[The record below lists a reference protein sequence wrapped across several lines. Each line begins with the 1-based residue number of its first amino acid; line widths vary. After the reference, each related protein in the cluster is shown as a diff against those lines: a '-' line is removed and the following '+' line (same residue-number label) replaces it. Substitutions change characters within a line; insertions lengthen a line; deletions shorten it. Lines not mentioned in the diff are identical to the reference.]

1 MIASAAISTIAA
13 SAACECVSAI
23 RDNIVQDHNS
33 ASDLGKFPDCQC
45 CEMFALEEVAHARRS
60 PYTFLMRRSEFLRS
74 LLGAPLPLL
83 ALTFLMAGATVG
95 FAAPVDP
102 WRNRVWLIGL
112 LLTGLPV
119 AWKTLRGML
128 RGEFAADVVAM
139 LAIIGSL
146 LLQQPLAGLVVV
158 LMQTGGEALDAYA
171 VARASSAVESLEAD
185 APRTAH
191 RLRDGVVHDIDA
203 DAIVPGDELLV
214 RPGELV
220 PCDGVV
226 LSGTSHIDTSRLTGE
241 PVPVRAAAGLR
252 LSSGS
257 VNQEGALTIRA
268 ERASRDSQYARIVEL
283 VRSAQ
288 ASKSPLQR
296 TADRWAV
303 WFTPLTLGACLVAW
317 LVSHEWTRVLAVL
330 VVATP
335 CPLILAAPVAI
346 IGGIN
351 RAARRAI
358 IVRSGTAL
366 EALSRVTV
374 AVFDKTGT
382 LTVGKP
388 RVHEVLIDADGD
400 ARRVLA
406 RAAAV
411 EQGSGHLLAR
421 VIVAEAEAR
430 QLPVAIATELLE
442 APGRGVSGR
451 VDGALVAVGAHGFVR
466 DWCAQAVP
474 ALVPRLDAL
483 DAGATGL
490 RAYVATSDGELA
502 RVAFADEL
510 RPELAPM
517 FRALEALGIAESHL
531 LSGDKAANVAAV
543 AQAVGIRSHA
553 GDLTA
558 EDKVQRVAALE
569 AAGKRVLMVGDGTND
584 APSLST
590 ATVGVALA
598 GHGGGVVAE
607 AADVVLLVDDPGR
620 IPEAVAIARRAL
632 GIARQSIGV
641 GLGLSLV
648 GMAFAATGMLTPVAG
663 ALIQEAIDVAVILNA
678 LRAARG

>member
-1 MIASAAISTIAA
+1 MGTPRDFPTFMRKADLSFPISPPPLIALAF
-13 SAACECVSAI
+13 
-23 RDNIVQDHNS
+23 
-33 ASDLGKFPDCQC
+33 L
-45 CEMFALEEVAHARRS
+45 VA
-60 PYTFLMRRSEFLRS
+60 
-74 LLGAPLPLL
+74 
-83 ALTFLMAGATVG
+83 G
-95 FAAPVDP
+95 FATPLVLPADP
-102 WRNRVWLIGL
+102 WRDRVWLLGL
-112 LLTGLPV
+112 LITGVPV
-119 AWKTLRGML
+119 AWRTLRGML

-139 LAIIGSL
+139 LAIVGAL
-146 LLQQPLAGLVVV
+146 LLGQPLAGLVVV

-171 VARASSAVESLEAD
+171 VARASNAVAALEAD

-191 RLRDGVVHDIDA
+191 RVREGRVEDIDA
-203 DAIVPGDELLV
+203 GLIEPGDSLLI

-220 PCDGVV
+220 PADGVV
-226 LSGTSHIDTSRLTGE
+226 LDGTSHVDTSRLTGE
-241 PVPVRAAAGLR
+241 PVPVRTAVGAR
-252 LSSGS
+252 LLSGS
-257 VNQEGALTIRA
+257 VNQEGAFTMRA
-268 ERASRDSQYARIVEL
+268 ERRSQESQYARIVDL

-296 TADRWAV
+296 TADVWAV
-303 WFTPLTLGACLVAW
+303 WFTPLTLVACLVAW
-317 LVSHEWTRVLAVL
+317 LVSHDWTRVLAVL

-358 IVRSGTAL
+358 IVRHGAAL
-366 EALSRVTV
+366 EGLSRVDT

-388 RVHEVLIDADGD
+388 QVARVIAGNGSDL
-400 ARRVLA
+400 RTVLA
-406 RAAAV
+406 KAAAV

-430 QLPVAIATELLE
+430 GATLVMATSLHET
-442 APGRGVSGR
+442 PGRGVTGE
-451 VDGALVAVGAHGFVR
+451 VAGEWVVVGSPDFVR
-466 DWCAQAVP
+466 ERLLERVP
-474 ALVPRLDAL
+474 AAAGLLTTMDS
-483 DAGATGL
+483 GATGL
-490 RAYVATSDGELA
+490 RAYVGTAGGDVA
-502 RVAFADEL
+502 RIEFADQV

-517 FRALEALGIAESHL
+517 FEALRALGLRDL
-531 LSGDKAANVAAV
+531 YLFSGDREDNVRAI
-543 AQAVGIRSHA
+543 AQAVGISQFA

-558 EDKVQRVAALE
+558 QDKAARVSAIE
-569 AAGKRVLMVGDGTND
+569 KGGRRVLMVGDGTND

-620 IPEAVAIARRAL
+620 IPEAVAIGRRAL
-632 GIARQSIGV
+632 YIARQSIGV

-648 GMAFAATGMLTPVAG
+648 GMGFAAAGMLTPVAG

-678 LRAARG
+678 LRASSGGRAST

>member
-1 MIASAAISTIAA
+1 MSFPISPPPLIALA
-13 SAACECVSAI
+13 
-23 RDNIVQDHNS
+23 
-33 ASDLGKFPDCQC
+33 F
-45 CEMFALEEVAHARRS
+45 
-60 PYTFLMRRSEFLRS
+60 
-74 LLGAPLPLL
+74 LL
-83 ALTFLMAGATVG
+83 AG
-95 FAAPVDP
+95 FATPLVLSADP
-102 WRNRVWLIGL
+102 WRDRVWLLGL
-112 LLTGLPV
+112 LVTGVPV
-119 AWKTLRGML
+119 AWRTLRGML

-139 LAIIGSL
+139 LAIVGAL
-146 LLQQPLAGLVVV
+146 LLGQPLAGLVVV

-171 VARASSAVESLEAD
+171 VARASNAVAALEAD

-191 RLRDGVVHDIDA
+191 RVRKGRVEDIDA
-203 DAIVPGDELLV
+203 GIIEPGDALLI

-220 PCDGVV
+220 PADGVV
-226 LSGTSHIDTSRLTGE
+226 LDGTSHVDTSRLTGE
-241 PVPVRAAAGLR
+241 PVPVRTAVGAR
-252 LSSGS
+252 LLSGS
-257 VNQEGALTIRA
+257 VNQEGAFTMRA
-268 ERASRDSQYARIVEL
+268 ERRSQESQYARIVDL

-296 TADRWAV
+296 TADVWAV
-303 WFTPLTLGACLVAW
+303 WFTPLTLLACLVAW
-317 LVSHEWTRVLAVL
+317 LVSHDWTRVLAVL

-358 IVRSGTAL
+358 IVRHGAAL
-366 EALSRVTV
+366 EGLSRVDT

-388 RVHEVLIDADGD
+388 QVARVIAGDGSD
-400 ARRVLA
+400 LLTVLA
-406 RAAAV
+406 KAAAV

-430 QLPVAIATELLE
+430 GATLAMATALHET
-442 APGRGVSGR
+442 PGRGVTGE
-451 VDGALVAVGAHGFVR
+451 VAGEWVVVGSPDFVR
-466 DWCAQAVP
+466 ERLQERVP
-474 ALVPRLDAL
+474 AA
-483 DAGATGL
+483 AGLLATMESDATGL
-490 RAYVATSDGELA
+490 RAYVATAGGEVA
-502 RVAFADEL
+502 RIEFADQI

-517 FRALEALGIAESHL
+517 FEALRALGLRDLYLFSGDREENVRAIAE
-531 LSGDKAANVAAV
+531 
-543 AQAVGIRSHA
+543 AVGISQFA
-553 GDLTA
+553 GGLTA
-558 EDKVQRVAALE
+558 QDKASRVSAIE
-569 AAGKRVLMVGDGTND
+569 KGGRRVLMVGDGTND

-620 IPEAVAIARRAL
+620 IPEAVEIGRRAL
-632 GIARQSIGV
+632 FIARQSIGV

-648 GMAFAATGMLTPVAG
+648 GMGFAAAGMLTPVAG

-678 LRAARG
+678 LRASSGARAST